1 VCKVWHFLA
10 LEAALEELVD
20 SRQKGARK
28 MNRKMNWK
36 MKRSGERAFPALRR
50 LLTMSRPVTE
60 PQRHVTGHSQHASAQ
75 RRVDFGRLEAI
86 IAEDHGKRGI
96 APLVLPGELARAAY
110 HLGQCRAASACQHVA
125 VLTGYPCCPGS
136 PPTETDGP
144 LGAIATARA
153 LVALGK
159 RATIL
164 TDSINEVRCVP
175 LPGAASVA
183 QVACG
188 AWHARAG

>member
-1 VCKVWHFLA
+1 MKLASRNHAVRVC
-10 LEAALEELVD
+10 
-20 SRQKGARK
+20 GAVP
-28 MNRKMNWK
+28 
-36 MKRSGERAFPALRR
+36 SLRR
-50 LLTMSRPVTE
+50 LLTMPRPVADH
-60 PQRHVTGHSQHASAQ
+60 PRHVAGHAQRASAQ
-75 RRVDFGRLEAI
+75 RRVDFERLEAI

-110 HLGQCRAASACQHVA
+110 HLGQCSAKDGSAADRAASNCQHVA
-125 VLTGYPCCPGS
+125 VLTGYPCCPGN

-144 LGAIATARA
+144 LGAIAIARA

-175 LPGAASVA
+175 LLGAS
-183 QVACG
+183 QG
-188 AWHARAG
+188 RGRREWG